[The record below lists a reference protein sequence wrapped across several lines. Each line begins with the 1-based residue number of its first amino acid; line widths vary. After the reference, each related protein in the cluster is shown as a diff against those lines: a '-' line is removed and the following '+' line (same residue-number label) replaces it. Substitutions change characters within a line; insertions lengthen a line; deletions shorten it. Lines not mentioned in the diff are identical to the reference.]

1 MAPSNKNPIKKRE
14 KKVMTLAEKLK
25 ILNALKAGDKV
36 AEIARRLSVNES
48 TIRSIRDNE
57 KKIRESAAHLSLHAK
72 CTKISRKGI
81 IEQMEEMLIIWVQD
95 MFQCKAGVSG
105 LAIREQAL
113 AIVRYLKE
121 KNNDSA
127 SANHEAVRRFPA
139 EVEQLIQEKGYKNK
153 AQLPVFWR
161 SSRSAWMNKK
171 LFEEWF
177 NFSFVPEVREFLLTR
192 NLAFKVLLI
201 IDNAPSHPE
210 SIQTAHPDIEI
221 LFLPPNTTALLQPMD
236 QTLLLRKLIATTRL
250 KQFWK
255 DFNILHSI
263 TLLSE
268 SWNEIKDSTLNAS
281 WGKLLPAV
289 VNTPGEPLENVE
301 IVVQQTMEIGAEIG
315 GVGFADINAPE
326 IMSLILPS
334 EQNLSIDEI
343 DELITE

>member
-1 MAPSNKNPIKKRE
+1 MKRR
-14 KKVMTLAEKLK
+14 KCRNSSSGDGLFKLREDQEIVLLVLSSPQAHTSGYVDATTYYLVDHNFFASK
-25 ILNALKAGDKV
+25 GWFDKF
-36 AEIARRLSVNES
+36 RKRY
-48 TIRSIRDNE
+48 
-57 KKIRESAAHLSLHAK
+57 SLHN
-72 CTKISRKGI
+72 
-81 IEQMEEMLIIWVQD
+81 
-95 MFQCKAGVSG
+95 VSFSG
-105 LAIREQAL
+105 E
-113 AIVRYLKE
+113 
-121 KNNDSA
+121 SA